1 MTNPFEFLNQG
12 ELKAKQIVL
21 FGNEPSLIFKIKK
34 NIKSKISGDF
44 EKIKLDLENSDFE
57 SDFQAANLSNSLFS
71 EQKIIEIAFNK
82 NRTSKEILSRLNLIN
97 ENSSENLI
105 IIEVPNLTEK
115 TFKKDFSP
123 VLSEKSQIIH
133 CAVNTKNDIKNYLS
147 NSLPQKFN
155 SSENIDF
162 LIGLYEGN
170 FQSLQ
175 NDIEHTL
182 LIEDDLDSLEDL
194 FFDNSIQNNFKL
206 FELIAKDDLNGVL
219 SLLRSMK
226 RNDKNSVALVLWILA
241 RDCRALIELKNG
253 NSNLKSLRIWDNQI
267 IYYQEVA
274 KNLSHQSISKIVM
287 LLDSMDKSIKGVNN
301 NDPWIIA
308 EEIVMKLS
316 KRS

>member
-115 TFKKDFSP
+115 TFKKDFFP
-123 VLSEKSQIIH
+123 VISEKSQIIH
-133 CAVNTKNDIKNYLS
+133 CAVNTKNDIKN
-147 NSLPQKFN
+147 
-155 SSENIDF
+155 
-162 LIGLYEGN
+162 
-170 FQSLQ
+170 
-175 NDIEHTL
+175 
-182 LIEDDLDSLEDL
+182 
-194 FFDNSIQNNFKL
+194 
-206 FELIAKDDLNGVL
+206 
-219 SLLRSMK
+219 
-226 RNDKNSVALVLWILA
+226 
-241 RDCRALIELKNG
+241 
-253 NSNLKSLRIWDNQI
+253 
-267 IYYQEVA
+267 
-274 KNLSHQSISKIVM
+274 
-287 LLDSMDKSIKGVNN
+287 
-301 NDPWIIA
+301 
-308 EEIVMKLS
+308 
-316 KRS
+316 